1 MEKITIVG
9 GGNGAFAAS
18 ADLTLRGNQVTLFE
32 LPQFAGGIKE
42 VMERGGIEMESFA
55 GNGLEEGFAKLYKI
69 TTDVKEALAE
79 SDIIM
84 VIVPSYSLETIAKL
98 CAPYLRDGQIVALC
112 PANFGGSL
120 FRLCMHDV
128 CLQEELS
135 FFCMGSRIQAQ
146 SRRCLIPEQ
155 RKRTGI

>member
-55 GNGLEEGFAKLYKI
+55 GNGLEGGFAKLYKI

-98 CAPYLRDGQIVALC
+98 
-112 PANFGGSL
+112 
-120 FRLCMHDV
+120 
-128 CLQEELS
+128 
-135 FFCMGSRIQAQ
+135 
-146 SRRCLIPEQ
+146 
-155 RKRTGI
+155 

>member
-55 GNGLEEGFAKLYKI
+55 GNGLEGGFAKLYKI

-79 SDIIM
+79 SR
-84 VIVPSYSLETIAKL
+84 S
-98 CAPYLRDGQIVALC
+98 
-112 PANFGGSL
+112 
-120 FRLCMHDV
+120 
-128 CLQEELS
+128 EE
-135 FFCMGSRIQAQ
+135 
-146 SRRCLIPEQ
+146 RRVGKECRARWAVYREKKTDLH
-155 RKRTGI
+155 RNKV

>member
-55 GNGLEEGFAKLYKI
+55 GNGLEGGFAKLYKI

-84 VIVPSYSLETIAKL
+84 VIVPSYSLDTIAKL

-120 FRLCMHDV
+120 FFSKRSKIPAM
-128 CLQEELS
+128 
-135 FFCMGSRIQAQ
+135 I
-146 SRRCLIPEQ
+146 RRSLLLTL
-155 RKRTGI
+155 RA